1 MTLQVP
7 TTLVTLTSI
16 LPLSCSVDVP
26 FINGKY
32 SKDDSI
38 RHYTFQNIT
47 PSSIHSD
54 SSRHSPLF
62 LLSLMQSQT
71 RSSQSTQ
78 YTINVSSSFFQQTHH
93 ILHSLNSVSLLEG
106 RYTTNWPLLKE
117 PGLTTWHPLYS
128 NRNCFSPQASTSYT
142 SLQLRTP
149 TREGRGNRR
158 RKDASVCDRGRSAC
172 GKGARCPCRRILFT
186 IYTSDHTSEST
197 ATDGSP
203 VCAWRV
209 FRASSSSSSSRNTQI
224 SCVK

>member
-1 MTLQVP
+1 MEIIHLLKHVKVCPIDFISFDPPKNTTAITSKKSFPKMTLQVP

-54 SSRHSPLF
+54 SSRHSPSF

-117 PGLTTWHPLYS
+117 PGLTT
-128 NRNCFSPQASTSYT
+128 
-142 SLQLRTP
+142 
-149 TREGRGNRR
+149 
-158 RKDASVCDRGRSAC
+158 
-172 GKGARCPCRRILFT
+172 
-186 IYTSDHTSEST
+186 
-197 ATDGSP
+197 
-203 VCAWRV
+203 
-209 FRASSSSSSSRNTQI
+209 
-224 SCVK
+224 